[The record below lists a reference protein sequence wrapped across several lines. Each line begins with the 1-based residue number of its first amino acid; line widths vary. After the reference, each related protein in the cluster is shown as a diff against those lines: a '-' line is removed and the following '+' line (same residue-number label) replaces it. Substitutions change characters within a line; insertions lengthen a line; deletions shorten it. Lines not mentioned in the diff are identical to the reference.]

1 MIFQLLNVFV
11 DDLMEQIGLGSSKS
25 DTLYFNWID
34 VSCNNVNVICYSDN
48 ESTLQELS
56 MFHILIC

>member
-1 MIFQLLNVFV
+1 MAIILKFFNDPVQKVAMIFQLLNVFV

-34 VSCNNVNVICYSDN
+34 VSFIDVNVICY
-48 ESTLQELS
+48 
-56 MFHILIC
+56 